1 MVTAATRLGRSA
13 SNHARA
19 LSRPVNQFLED
30 RVDARL
36 HGTAAQKLR
45 AEGVDSADEGAVQAA
60 RGFGET
66 VLDGGVGFQ
75 SAAAFQ
81 FVADA
86 QFHVA
91 GGSVRE
97 GDGHDGFHGRAG
109 GDDFDHAVHQRRGLA
124 GAGGGFHHPTAVEIG
139 DGDGGHAVASGRWWG
154 GPPGP
159 RGSPWIRFS
168 PPESASSMES
178 TPTGASAADQGV
190 RPTILGKLYVIAS
203 LAILSSLS
211 ARLAIFP

>member
-1 MVTAATRLGRSA
+1 MKARS
-13 SNHARA
+13 R
-19 LSRPVNQFLED
+19 
-30 RVDARL
+30 
-36 HGTAAQKLR
+36 LR
-45 AEGVDSADEGAVQAA
+45 AASARRSWTAGSDSRA
-60 RGFGET
+60 RRRSSSWRTRRFM
-66 VLDGGVGFQ
+66 FP
-75 SAAAFQ
+75 AAAA
-81 FVADA
+81 VAE
-86 QFHVA
+86 FRER

-109 GDDFDHAVHQRRGLA
+109 GDDLDHAVHQRGGLA
-124 GAGGGFHHPTAVEIG
+124 RAGGGFHHPTAVEIG
-139 DGDGGHAVASGRWWG
+139 DGDGGHAAPSGRWWG

-159 RGSPWIRFS
+159 RGSPWTRFS